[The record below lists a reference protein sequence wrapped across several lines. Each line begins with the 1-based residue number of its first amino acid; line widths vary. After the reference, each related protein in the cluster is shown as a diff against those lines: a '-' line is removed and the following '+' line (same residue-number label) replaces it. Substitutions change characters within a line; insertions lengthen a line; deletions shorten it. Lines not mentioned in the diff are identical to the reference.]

1 MLAPPEHRTGPG
13 AARMPKGRPCGAA
26 YGRDGSEV
34 TTFVGKMKG
43 LVLAGGSGTRLR
55 PLTYTGA
62 KQLVPVANR
71 PILFYVID
79 NLVDAGIEDIGV
91 IVSPETG
98 REVRTCVG
106 DGSRWGAARITYIEQ
121 RSPAGLA
128 HAVQTAAEFLGRDE
142 PFCMYLGDNLIGT
155 KVRGAVE
162 TFLARPSLAASI
174 MLKEV
179 SNPSSFGVAE
189 VDDGGRVVRL
199 VEKPAEPKSNLALVG
214 VYLFR
219 PAIFE
224 AIARIRPSP
233 RGELEI
239 TDAIGNLIDTGSEVH
254 FERVTSWWLDTGK
267 KDDLLAA
274 NATVLDAWLKPEVR
288 GRVDGESQLLGR
300 VAVEEGAVVERSV
313 VRGPTV
319 IGRGARVVDSH
330 IGPFTSIGENVT
342 IIRSRVDHS
351 VLMEGSR
358 VEDIARLED
367 SLIGRRVVVHPGPP
381 HRGALSLLV
390 GDDCRVELSKP

>member
-1 MLAPPEHRTGPG
+1 MKGS
-13 AARMPKGRPCGAA
+13 AA
-26 YGRDGSEV
+26 
-34 TTFVGKMKG
+34 MKG

-79 NLVDAGIEDIGV
+79 NLVDAGIVDIGV

-98 REVRTCVG
+98 GEVRAAVG
-106 DGSRWGAARITYIEQ
+106 DGSRWGARIDYIVQ
-121 RSPAGLA
+121 ASPAGLA
-128 HAVQTAAEFLGRDE
+128 HAVQTAGAFLGRDE

-162 TFLARPSLAASI
+162 TFLASPGLAASV

-189 VDDGGRVVRL
+189 VDEGGRVVRL

-219 PAIFE
+219 PAIFD
-224 AIARIRPSP
+224 AIGRIKPSA

-239 TDAIGNLIDTGSEVH
+239 TDAIGELIELGGEVH
-254 FERVTSWWLDTGK
+254 FERVASWWLDTGK
-267 KDDLLAA
+267 KDDLLLA
-274 NATVLDAWLKPEVR
+274 NATVLDTWLKHEVR
-288 GRVDGESQLLGR
+288 GRVDEESRLLGR

-330 IGPFTSIGENVT
+330 VGPFTSVGEGVA
-342 IIRSRVDHS
+342 IVRSRVDHS
-351 VLMEGSR
+351 VLMEGCR
-358 VEDIARLED
+358 VEDVARLED
-367 SLIGRRVVVHPGPP
+367 SLIGRRVLVHPGPP

-390 GDDCRVELSKP
+390 GDDCRVELSKA